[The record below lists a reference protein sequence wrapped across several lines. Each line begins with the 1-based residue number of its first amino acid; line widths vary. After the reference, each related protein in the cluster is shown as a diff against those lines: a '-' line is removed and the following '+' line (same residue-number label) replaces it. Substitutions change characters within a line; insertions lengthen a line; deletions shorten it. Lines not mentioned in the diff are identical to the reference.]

1 MAGGSPVAKQVVV
14 YKNGDQ
20 LLVIQHRFPTPE
32 TFLCEVTSAMQV
44 PLTVRALYTPCCG
57 HCVTDM
63 AELQN
68 RGQYVAAGFKRFCK
82 LYYLASGEK
91 DPGGK
96 SSRLPSPPMTHHLCD
111 GALGWWLPGCP
122 CYIHV
127 FRNGDLL
134 SPPLSLKLSQ
144 AARQDW
150 ETVLKLLTKKAK
162 LQSRAVCKLCT
173 LEGLPLLEGEAL
185 VSGHYLELLVS
196 SPSPPRG
203 CCYVHPL
210 GWKSRPHRQGV
221 GDAGAIEAHG
231 HRAQATQPTP
241 KEPGRVEPSTFYARP
256 QEATQSRSKPPL
268 LSFSSGVK
276 GVYGAPHRRR
286 ETAGAQEVAEDEDI
300 QTEEPLDQRAEQ
312 MVEEALFLE
321 NDQPG
326 AGAAISASVPAPPS

>member
-20 LLVIQHRFPTPE
+20 LLVTQCCFPTPE

-44 PLTVRALYTPCCG
+44 PLTVRALYTPCRG

-82 LYYLASGEK
+82 LYYLASREK
-91 DPGGK
+91 DPGRK
-96 SSRLPSPPMTHHLCD
+96 SSRLPTMPPFLLSHTGRPGDPPLYQAALC
-111 GALGWWLPGCP
+111 PS
-122 CYIHV
+122 V

-144 AARQDW
+144 APRQDR
-150 ETVLKLLTKKAK
+150 ETVLKLFTEKAK
-162 LQSRAVCKLCT
+162 LQSKAVCKLCT

-203 CCYVHPL
+203 CWHPL
-210 GWKSRPHRQGV
+210 GWKSRPHRQGA
-221 GDAGAIEAHG
+221 GDAGAIEAHC

-276 GVYGAPHRRR
+276 GVYGAPHQRR
-286 ETAGAQEVAEDEDI
+286 ETAGAQEVADDEDI